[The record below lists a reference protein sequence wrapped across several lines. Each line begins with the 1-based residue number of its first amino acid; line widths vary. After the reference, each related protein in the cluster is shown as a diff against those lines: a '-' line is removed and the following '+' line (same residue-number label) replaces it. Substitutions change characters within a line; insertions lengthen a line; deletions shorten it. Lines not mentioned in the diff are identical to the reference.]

1 MAGMITRRAILF
13 SIPLAVASAAASARA
28 DEKSDAGDPS
38 VRLASIGIP
47 VMSGNEVVNYLFLSI
62 RINLT
67 AKANE
72 SKLRDMEPYFRD
84 ALVRVSHTVSF
95 GQADRSDLLDEAR
108 FKAVMMVEWA
118 KITGPGAIKSIDVL
132 SQSPKRHLG

>member
-1 MAGMITRRAILF
+1 MPSKRAFIFALSAITTLAGLPVYADDTTSSSDPCIH
-13 SIPLAVASAAASARA
+13 LAAV
-28 DEKSDAGDPS
+28 
-38 VRLASIGIP
+38 GIP

-72 SKLRDMEPYFRD
+72 AKLRDMEPYFRD

-95 GQADRSDLLDEAR
+95 GQPDHNDLLDDAR
-108 FKAVMMVEWA
+108 FKAQMMVEWS
-118 KITGPGAIKSIDVL
+118 KITGPGMIKSIDVL
-132 SQSPKRHLG
+132 SQSPKRHFS

>member
-1 MAGMITRRAILF
+1 MSNRRAFFF
-13 SIPLAVASAAASARA
+13 SLTAAALLSALPVHA

-38 VRLASIGIP
+38 VRLASVGIP
-47 VMSGNEVVNYLFLSI
+47 VMAGNEVVNYLFLSI

-84 ALVRVSHTVSF
+84 VLVRVSHAVSF
-95 GQADRSDLLDEAR
+95 GQADHSDRLDESR
-108 FKAVMMVEWA
+108 FKAQMMVEWS
-118 KITGPGAIKSIDVL
+118 KITGAGMIKSIDVL